1 MHIRV
6 FVTPSSMNSMSVG
19 AQCILRVRS
28 KFSCVR
34 SSQDLCALTHAHS
47 LEGTVLI
54 MTPLLSSSPSSFSP
68 LFPTTPTFQSC
79 NCFHSLIPSSFPFF
93 FLPPRNPLLFPSSHV
108 PHSGFF
114 SFLSTF
120 SKSFSCPSRSS

>member
-1 MHIRV
+1 MHFACALQV
-6 FVTPSSMNSMSVG
+6 F
-19 AQCILRVRS
+19 
-28 KFSCVR
+28 
-34 SSQDLCALTHAHS
+34 LCALISRLVCTHTRAQLRGNS
-47 LEGTVLI
+47 AYNDSPPFFF
-54 MTPLLSSSPSSFSP
+54 PLFIFST
-68 LFPTTPTFQSC
+68 FPTTPTFQSC